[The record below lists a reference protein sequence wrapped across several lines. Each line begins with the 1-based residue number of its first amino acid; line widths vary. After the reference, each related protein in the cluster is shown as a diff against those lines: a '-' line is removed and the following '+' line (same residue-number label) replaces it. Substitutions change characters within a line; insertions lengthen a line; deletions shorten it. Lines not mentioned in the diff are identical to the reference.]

1 MQELNLSHVYH
12 GLEPETHVYQ
22 IRSMV
27 CYYGQH
33 YMAVALM
40 ADNNWYMFDDATV
53 LHIGQWSDVVAKCVA
68 GRTQPSVLFFE
79 QVQAA
84 A

>member
-1 MQELNLSHVYH
+1 MQELDLSQVYDGLEAGKHVYR
-12 GLEPETHVYQ
+12 

-40 ADNNWYMFDDATV
+40 ADQNWYMFDDATV
-53 LHIGQWSDVVAKCVA
+53 VLIGQWSDVVTKCVA

-79 QVQAA
+79 GV
-84 A
+84 